1 MQESYNK
8 FKKKIILEVLIKS
21 IIIGFSIGL
30 ICFSTSLIYIKIK
43 GVEFNIIYLLVATVL
58 LMLIIT
64 GLLFLLFKPSEKKI
78 AIRID
83 NDLNLKEKVQTMV
96 EYKDK
101 EGFIINLQREDT
113 LRILSNT
120 HISKLTLK
128 LGVFLIT
135 LLSISVATCVTA
147 IAVPANVENTVCTS
161 HIDNN
166 EDGYCDICNEEMN
179 VDPDYTADNW
189 TELMI
194 KQLIERVKKATFN
207 ESLKS
212 KYVSLLEQLLV
223 DIKVVDKESEMKKI
237 VYELIS
243 EVKLELD
250 KVNTNNEIY
259 SVLKESSTSLI
270 VNIAEGINYLN
281 IENVEIYFGNF
292 LTLISGVGDA
302 ITEVDNSF
310 GQILRNSKVD
320 KEDELYIAIYTFAT
334 KLNECKDLAEKQDT
348 YSDEVNEAVKNVIK
362 TYTSDIITILNKQL
376 QNKVIE
382 EDIIKTLENVFG
394 VEDLDLNNNPGEDP
408 DKDPSNPN
416 QSGSDDKKPNTTNQG
431 GLGTGEVIFG
441 SDETFFDPEKGMTEY
456 GEVIT
461 DYYGDIFA
469 KFNEGTLPEELKQ
482 YFEKYFDVL
491 FGTDKEEE

>member
-8 FKKKIILEVLIKS
+8 FKKRIILESLIKC

-30 ICFSTSLIYIKIK
+30 ICFSASLIYIKVRGI
-43 GVEFNIIYLLVATVL
+43 EFRIIYLVL
-58 LMLIIT
+58 ASLILMLIT
-64 GLLFLLFKPSEKKI
+64 TCLLFLILKPSEKKI

-101 EGFIINLQREDT
+101 EGFMINIQREDT

-135 LLSISVATCVTA
+135 LFAVSVVTCVTA
-147 IAVPANVENTVCTS
+147 IAVPANIDNTVCTS
-161 HIDNN
+161 HVDNDN
-166 EDGYCDICNEEMN
+166 DGYCDICNEELN
-179 VDPDYTADNW
+179 KDPDYTADNW

-194 KQLIERVKKATFN
+194 KQLIERVKNATFN
-207 ESLKS
+207 ETLKS
-212 KYVSLLEQLLV
+212 KYLILLEQLLV
-223 DIKVVDKESEMKKI
+223 DIKAVDKESEMKKI
-237 VYELIS
+237 VYALIA

-259 SVLKESSTSLI
+259 SVLKESDTSI
-270 VNIAEGINYLN
+270 VVNIAESINYLN
-281 IENVEIYFGNF
+281 IENTEIYFGNF
-292 LTLISGVGDA
+292 LTLISGVGAA
-302 ITEVDNSF
+302 ITELDNSF
-310 GQILRNSKVD
+310 GQLLRSSKVD
-320 KEDELYIAIYTFAT
+320 KEDELYIAIYNFAT
-334 KLNECKDLAEKQDT
+334 KLNECKELAANQDS
-348 YSDEVNEAVKNVIK
+348 YSEEVNEAVKTVIK
-362 TYTSDIITILNKQL
+362 TYSSDIISVLNKQL
-376 QNKVIE
+376 QNKVVE
-382 EDIIKTLENVFG
+382 QDIIKTLEDVFG

-416 QSGSDDKKPNTTNQG
+416 QSGDDDKKPNTSNQG

-491 FGTDKEEE
+491 FGIDKEEE

>member
-1 MQESYNK
+1 MK
-8 FKKKIILEVLIKS
+8 
-21 IIIGFSIGL
+21 
-30 ICFSTSLIYIKIK
+30 
-43 GVEFNIIYLLVATVL
+43 IIYLAIAAVL
-58 LMLIIT
+58 LMLLIT
-64 GLLFLLFKPSEKKI
+64 GLLFLILKPSEKKV

-83 NDLNLKEKVQTMV
+83 KDLNLNEKVQTMV

-101 EGFIINLQREDT
+101 EGFMINLQREDT

-135 LLSISVATCVTA
+135 LLSISIVTCAAA
-147 IAVPANVENTVCTS
+147 IAVPANVDNTVCTS
-161 HIDNN
+161 HVDNN
-166 EDGYCDICNEEMN
+166 KDGYCDICNEEMN

-194 KQLIERVKKATFN
+194 KQLIDRVKKATFN

-223 DIKVVDKESEMKKI
+223 DIKAVDKESEMKKI
-237 VYELIS
+237 VYELIA

-270 VNIAEGINYLN
+270 VNIAEAIYYLN

-292 LTLISGVGDA
+292 LTLISGVADA

-310 GQILRNSKVD
+310 GQILRISKVD

-376 QNKVIE
+376 QNKVVE
-382 EDIIKTLENVFG
+382 EDIIKTLEDVFG
-394 VEDLDLNNNPGEDP
+394 VEDLDLNNNPTNDP
-408 DKDPSNPN
+408 NKDPSNPN
-416 QSGSDDKKPNTTNQG
+416 QSGEDDKKPNTTNQG